1 MNEQG
6 VVDFL
11 MKLAGDAAAAAGGL
25 SVAIGDRLG
34 LYPAMAGAGPLY
46 KFYYS
51 SETQKGPLSA
61 GKGP

>member
-1 MNEQG
+1 MDEQG

-34 LYPAMAGAGPLY
+34 LYPAMAGAGPL
-46 KFYYS
+46 
-51 SETQKGPLSA
+51 TAA
-61 GKGP
+61 GLAERTGLVYEVRR